1 MLNIIVKFLTFGK
14 FYLGKKRDILIF
26 DAAASN
32 FLSLYFEIKQ
42 FSFFYSRKEKFEI
55 IACMVTLFKDGYKN
69 FGRNYFFNYLRIY
82 KPKFIFSMWIL
93 NKNLFYV
100 KNNFSNIKVIIV
112 QGNRIV
118 NDDYEL
124 LSSYPSN
131 SVDLF
136 FTYRKFDEERIKK
149 ILIKSDVI
157 PIGSAK
163 NNHFYKLEK
172 KKEKILFFSE
182 FKAGRFTH
190 DEKTILKI
198 LEKYCQLNKIEF
210 DIQLRYRNIPKEY
223 LLSLKRNNIS
233 NYGQLI
239 MRKDFSSSY
248 ENSNKYKILVMTN
261 STLND
266 EFISNYKKVVVFS
279 SHNDLDD
286 EKYKILNCGKLRKIC
301 FQNPMYKEMLPE
313 NFSWTS
319 SLNEEIAFKVI
330 DNVMKCNEL
339 KWREHINK
347 YTNRFL
353 YDQNNRI
360 FLNKLKDIGIKS
372 NPIK

>member
-55 IACMVTLFKDGYKN
+55 IAFMVTLFKDGYKN

-112 QGNRIV
+112 QGNRIL

-182 FKAGRFTH
+182 FKVGRLTH

-210 DIQLRYRNIPKEY
+210 DIQLRYENIPKEY

-239 MRKDFSSSY
+239 MRKDLSSSY
-248 ENSNKYKILVMTN
+248 ENSNKYKILVMTD

-266 EFISNYKKVVVFS
+266 EFISNYKKVVVLS

-301 FQNPMYKEMLPE
+301 SQNPMYKEMLPE

-319 SLNEEIAFKVI
+319 TLNEEIVFKVI
-330 DNVMKCNEL
+330 DNVMKCNEF

-347 YTNRFL
+347 YTNRLL

-372 NPIK
+372 NLIK

>member
-55 IACMVTLFKDGYKN
+55 IAFMVTLFKDGYKN

-93 NKNLFYV
+93 NKNLFHV

-182 FKAGRFTH
+182 FKVGRLTH

-210 DIQLRYRNIPKEY
+210 DIQLRYGNIPKEY

-233 NYGQLI
+233 NFGQLI
-239 MRKDFSSSY
+239 MRKDFSTSY

-266 EFISNYKKVVVFS
+266 EFISNYKKVVVLS

-286 EKYKILNCGKLRKIC
+286 EKYKTLNCGKLRKIF

-319 SLNEEIAFKVI
+319 TLNEEIVFKVI
-330 DNVMKCNEL
+330 DNVMKCNEF

-347 YTNRFL
+347 YTNRLL

-372 NPIK
+372 NLIK

>member
-55 IACMVTLFKDGYKN
+55 IAFMVTLFKDGYKN

-93 NKNLFYV
+93 NKNLFHV

-182 FKAGRFTH
+182 FKVGRFTH

-210 DIQLRYRNIPKEY
+210 DIQLRYGNIPKEY
-223 LLSLKRNNIS
+223 LLSLKRNNIR
-233 NYGQLI
+233 NFGQLI

-266 EFISNYKKVVVFS
+266 EFISNYKKVVVLS

-319 SLNEEIAFKVI
+319 TLNEEIVFKVI
-330 DNVMKCNEL
+330 DNVMKCNEF

-347 YTNRFL
+347 YTNRLL

>member
-42 FSFFYSRKEKFEI
+42 FSFFYSRKEKIEI
-55 IACMVTLFKDGYKN
+55 IAFMVTLFKDGYKN

-93 NKNLFYV
+93 NKNLFHV

-149 ILIKSDVI
+149 ILIESDVI

-172 KKEKILFFSE
+172 KRKKFYFS
-182 FKAGRFTH
+182 
-190 DEKTILKI
+190 
-198 LEKYCQLNKIEF
+198 Q
-210 DIQLRYRNIPKEY
+210 
-223 LLSLKRNNIS
+223 SLKWEDS
-233 NYGQLI
+233 H
-239 MRKDFSSSY
+239 
-248 ENSNKYKILVMTN
+248 T
-261 STLND
+261 T
-266 EFISNYKKVVVFS
+266 KK
-279 SHNDLDD
+279 
-286 EKYKILNCGKLRKIC
+286 
-301 FQNPMYKEMLPE
+301 
-313 NFSWTS
+313 
-319 SLNEEIAFKVI
+319 
-330 DNVMKCNEL
+330 
-339 KWREHINK
+339 
-347 YTNRFL
+347 RF
-353 YDQNNRI
+353 
-360 FLNKLKDIGIKS
+360 
-372 NPIK
+372 